1 MGYVVQ
7 SPVVI
12 IFSGVQTI
20 SALLQ
25 TRECVKWNALDLDLI
40 GCFVTNCVKIY
51 SIGQVKYVSLVFV

>member
-25 TRECVKWNALDLDLI
+25 TRECVSEML
-40 GCFVTNCVKIY
+40 
-51 SIGQVKYVSLVFV
+51 